1 MTVFAQGS
9 TYNAATHRM
18 KIALWIARR
27 HRPFSIVEDPEL
39 LDIFRDLNSRVVTPS
54 ASTVSR
60 DVKELFLLSRNT
72 VGQRLQAYP
81 GKLHLIVDGWT
92 SPQVIS
98 FLGSCI
104 AMISDG
110 KLAVIILDFIK
121 YVSVFCILS
130 LLLQGSYSRASRAHT
145 GVYLAGRIAQ
155 CLHEYGIEDRVSS
168 STFFIPCC
176 CL

>member
-18 KIALWIARR
+18 NIALWVARR

-39 LDIFRDLNSRVVTPS
+39 LEIFRDLNNKVVTPS

-72 VGQRLQAYP
+72 VAQRLQAYP
-81 GKLHLIVDGWT
+81 GKLQLIVDGWT

-98 FLGSCI
+98 FLGACI
-104 AMISDG
+104 GMISDG
-110 KLAVIILDFIK
+110 ELVVIILDFIK
-121 YVSVFCILS
+121 YV
-130 LLLQGSYSRASRAHT
+130 
-145 GVYLAGRIAQ
+145 
-155 CLHEYGIEDRVSS
+155 
-168 STFFIPCC
+168 
-176 CL
+176 